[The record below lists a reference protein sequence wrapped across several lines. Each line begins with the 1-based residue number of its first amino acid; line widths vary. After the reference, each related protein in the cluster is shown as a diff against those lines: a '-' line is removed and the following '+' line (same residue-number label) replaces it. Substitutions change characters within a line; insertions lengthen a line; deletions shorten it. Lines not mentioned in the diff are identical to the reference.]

1 MLILN
6 TLLIK
11 DTPIFMEKEQ
21 KKAKYSKEEELVNTI
36 THSIGAVGTLVV
48 CGIFAVQVYEK
59 GNGLDFLSIILML
72 LGVSISYIFSS
83 VYHGISHTNPV
94 KQTLRKFDHASIF
107 WHIAAC
113 YSPITLIAFLRGGEI
128 TLGWG
133 MFVFCWL
140 FAAVG
145 SAMLIRKVNEKSILE
160 TAIYVLMGLTIV
172 FAIKNFYDI
181 VGFDT
186 VMWVILEGVAYITG
200 AVLYCVHKVKY
211 MHSVF
216 HVFIMLGDAFHFVA
230 VSKIISSML

>member
-1 MLILN
+1 
-6 TLLIK
+6 
-11 DTPIFMEKEQ
+11 MEKV
-21 KKAKYSKEEELVNTI
+21 KKKSRYSKEEEKINTI
-36 THSIGAVGTLVV
+36 THGIGAVGTLVV
-48 CGIFAVQVYEK
+48 CGIFAMQVYEK
-59 GNGLDFLSIILML
+59 GNGLDLLSIILML
-72 LGVSISYIFSS
+72 LGVSVSYVFSS
-83 VYHGISHTNPV
+83 IYHGMSYKNPV
-94 KQTLRKFDHASIF
+94 KEKLRKFDHASIF

-113 YSPITLIAFLRGGEI
+113 YSPITLIAFLRGGEAY
-128 TLGWG
+128 LGWG

-145 SAMLIRKVNEKSILE
+145 SAMLLRKVNEKSILE

-211 MHSVF
+211 IHSVF

-230 VSKIISSML
+230 VGKIISSML